1 MSVATE
7 QLHVKTP
14 HVSVMA
20 AQTWEGLAL
29 RQGAWCVD
37 GTFGAGGHAR
47 LLLGRGVN
55 VAAIDQDPAALD
67 YATAIGAE
75 ALPGELRFA
84 AGNFRDMEGLVAAL
98 GVDEVHGVLLDL
110 GVSSMQLDEGDRG
123 FAFRKDGP
131 LDMRMGTEGPS
142 AADVVNDY
150 SFEDLAAIIFRFGEE
165 RHSRR
170 VARRIV
176 EGREASKITTTS
188 RLAELVSSAYPP
200 GPRREHP
207 ARRTFQALRIYVND
221 ELGALQEGLE
231 AAARLLEPA
240 GRLVVLSY
248 HSLEDRIVKQFLKD
262 SPRMAPVHK
271 RPLEPTP
278 EEIEANPRARSAKLR
293 VGEKVAP

>member
-7 QLHVKTP
+7 QLHVAAP

-20 AQTWEGLAL
+20 PQTWEGLAL

-47 LLLGRGVN
+47 LLLSRGVN
-55 VAAIDQDPAALD
+55 VVAIDQDPAALD
-67 YATAIGAE
+67 YAAALGTE
-75 ALPGELRFA
+75 TLPGELRFA
-84 AGNFRDMEGLVAAL
+84 AGNFRDMESLVAAL

-131 LDMRMGTEGPS
+131 LDMRMGTGGPS

-176 EGREASKITTTS
+176 EGREASRITTTG

-231 AAARLLEPA
+231 AAARLLEPT
-240 GRLVVLSY
+240 GRLAVLSY

-278 EEIEANPRARSAKLR
+278 EEVEANPRARSAKLR